1 MASNFVDEEGLED
14 GMSLCDRESA
24 EVEDTV

>member
-14 GMSLCDRESA
+14 GMRLCDQESA